1 MTETTDD
8 KQLPE
13 PVERFVLHWG
23 DLGTHWG
30 VNRSI
35 AQLHALLYLAEQP
48 MTAQAIAEQLGIAR
62 SNVSN
67 SLKELLA
74 WKLIR
79 RVPVRGDRRDHYEA
93 ETDLWEV
100 VKRIAEG
107 RKTREVDPAR
117 VALESCAAAAENDPR
132 VSDTARRR
140 LNDMA
145 TFVESLNTWYEQM
158 LTLQNATLLTLTRLG
173 ARVVRV
179 LGRSEE
185 GQP

>member
-1 MTETTDD
+1 MTEITD
-8 KQLPE
+8 KTELVA
-13 PVERFVLHWG
+13 PVEQFILQWG
-23 DLGTHWG
+23 DLGSHWG

-35 AQLHALLYLAEQP
+35 AQIHALLYLSDGPVPAEG
-48 MTAQAIAEQLGIAR
+48 IAEQLGIAR

-67 SLKELLA
+67 SLKELLR
-74 WKLIR
+74 WKLVR

-117 VALESCAAAAENDPR
+117 AALEACAAAARGDPA
-132 VSDTARRR
+132 VSDAARGR
-140 LNDMA
+140 LAEMA
-145 TFVESLNTWYEQM
+145 AFVESLNTWYEQM
-158 LTLQNATLLTLTRLG
+158 LTLPNASLSALTRMG

-179 LGRSEE
+179 LGRTERRRS
-185 GQP
+185 